1 MKLVLTAFLLAFS
14 SISFAECVHP
24 VAPVLPDGEVADL
37 ATMVEGQKA
46 VKTYVAEAEAYLEC
60 LTAEGEAAG
69 EEVSEEERASRM
81 NEHNA
86 AVDEMEAV
94 ANTFNEELREY
105 KAKAQ

>member
-1 MKLVLTAFLLAFS
+1 
-14 SISFAECVHP
+14 
-24 VAPVLPDGEVADL
+24 
-37 ATMVEGQKA
+37 
-46 VKTYVAEAEAYLEC
+46 
-60 LTAEGEAAG
+60 
-69 EEVSEEERASRM
+69 M